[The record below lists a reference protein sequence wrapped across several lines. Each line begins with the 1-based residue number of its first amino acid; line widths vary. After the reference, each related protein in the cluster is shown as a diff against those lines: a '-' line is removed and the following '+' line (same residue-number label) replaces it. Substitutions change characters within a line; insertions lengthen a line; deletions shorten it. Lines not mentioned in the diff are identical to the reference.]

1 VLLRKIL
8 LNGDGDS
15 GPSKNFSGVGRM
27 NWRVWVIR
35 IGMGGLATMAITGVA
50 VAAYLYTVQDFL
62 NRRLNEARQ
71 EKQLLLTRLEA
82 ARHELDQTRRVVEL
96 CRRYGLLSR
105 AYGCSDEPSWLVCE
119 AIAKAVDRYGAGLVD
134 DDDVAAV
141 MLTESCFD
149 KRARSTAG
157 ALGLMQIMPATASDY
172 GVQDPKRLLEVE
184 LNIEVGVRIL
194 ADLVRRFGDHRVALR
209 AYNRGPARAHLPP
222 VNRYDGRVTDRGGF

>member
-1 VLLRKIL
+1 MLLL
-8 LNGDGDS
+8 
-15 GPSKNFSGVGRM
+15 FT
-27 NWRVWVIR
+27 
-35 IGMGGLATMAITGVA
+35 LAV
-50 VAAYLYTVQDFL
+50 VAAYLYMVHRFMS
-62 NRRLNEARQ
+62 RRLNETLRNL
-71 EKQLLLTRLEA
+71 QLLDERLEA
-82 ARHELDQTRRVVEL
+82 ARRELEQIRRVVEL
-96 CRRYGLLSR
+96 CRRYGLLAR

-149 KRARSTAG
+149 KQARSPAG

-172 GVQDPKRLLEVE
+172 GVQDPKRLMEVE

-209 AYNRGPARAHLPP
+209 AYNRGPARAHLAP